1 MFGPFGSWTESLP
14 GFGVG
19 KLGLAGRLVLKE
31 GKDKQYKYDI

>member
-1 MFGPFGSWTESLP
+1 MSGPFGSWTESPP

-31 GKDKQYKYDI
+31 GKVKEYKYDM